1 MSTLASID
9 FVLSVRRYP
18 LSRSAGS
25 LGPRQRRSH
34 ARTVPGSTRAIPT
47 GRCIEFALMPKPD
60 ELILDIA
67 TLVESGQSNQM
78 SLTVVTGGTVITG
91 RLAPEAMWRQRVS
104 EVLKDS
110 DRLGEFSS
118 VFDTPVKRD
127 GPPTHLH
134 FHVARI
140 LQGTVGI
147 PETGGMYRVAIED
160 VSAWTVG
167 DFSYSDH

>member
-1 MSTLASID
+1 
-9 FVLSVRRYP
+9 
-18 LSRSAGS
+18 
-25 LGPRQRRSH
+25 
-34 ARTVPGSTRAIPT
+34 
-47 GRCIEFALMPKPD
+47 MPKPD
-60 ELILDIA
+60 ELIIDIA
-67 TLVESGQSNQM
+67 AQVESGQSNQM
-78 SLTVVTGGTVITG
+78 SLTVVTSGAVITG
-91 RLAPEAMWRQRVS
+91 RLAPEAVWRKRVA
-104 EVLKDS
+104 EVLTDS
-110 DRLGEFSS
+110 ADLSEFAA
-118 VFDTPVKRD
+118 VFDTPEKKD

>member
-1 MSTLASID
+1 MSKTD
-9 FVLSVRRYP
+9 
-18 LSRSAGS
+18 
-25 LGPRQRRSH
+25 
-34 ARTVPGSTRAIPT
+34 
-47 GRCIEFALMPKPD
+47 ALLVD
-60 ELILDIA
+60 VA
-67 TLVESGQSNQM
+67 ALVESGRSNQM
-78 SLTVVTGGTVITG
+78 SLTVVTGGAVVTG
-91 RLAPEAMWRQRVS
+91 RLAPEAVWRQRVS
-104 EVLKDS
+104 EVLADS
-110 DRLGEFSS
+110 AQLGEFSTI
-118 VFDTPVKRD
+118 FTAGPRQE

>member
-1 MSTLASID
+1 MS
-9 FVLSVRRYP
+9 
-18 LSRSAGS
+18 
-25 LGPRQRRSH
+25 
-34 ARTVPGSTRAIPT
+34 
-47 GRCIEFALMPKPD
+47 KPD
-60 ELILDIA
+60 ELLVDLA

-78 SLTVVTGGTVITG
+78 SLTVVTGGAVITG
-91 RLAPEAMWRQRVS
+91 RLAPEAVWRQRVS
-104 EVLKDS
+104 EVLTDS
-110 DRLGEFSS
+110 VRLGEFSAI
-118 VFDTPVKRD
+118 FTDATRREGPT

-147 PETGGMYRVAIED
+147 PETGGMYRVSIAD